1 MRFDTRLVHKGQ
13 SSQPVTGDVVPP
25 IHIATTFDRSPQDPV
40 TRFYGRGE
48 NPTREAL
55 ESCLAALEDAPFAL
69 TFSSGQAAAASVLSL
84 LPTGSRVVSS
94 DDVYGGTYALFQT
107 LGRLGIEVDYVDLA
121 DPARR
126 DAAITGDVAMVWVET
141 PSNPLLRVTDIAA
154 VSARASAIGA
164 LVVVD
169 NTFATPVSQQPLA
182 LGAQL
187 SLYSTTKFISG
198 HSDVLG
204 GALVYRDPSL
214 HERLLAHR
222 SVTGA
227 VPGALDCYLMHRG
240 LKTLSLRFARQSAN
254 AASVVE
260 SLADSPFAGAVH
272 YPGLG
277 DHPQHDVATRQM
289 SSKGAMVSFEYLGDP
304 DALLGSTRLFGA
316 AVSLGAVRS
325 LIALP
330 ASMSHRAIPR
340 ADLVR
345 RGVTD
350 NLVRLSFGIEDPTDL
365 IDDLSAAM
373 RAGMHRHRARKE
385 LIDHDRAGGT

>member
-1 MRFDTRLVHKGQ
+1 MRFDTLLVHEGQ

-25 IHIATTFDRSPQDPV
+25 IHVATTFDRSPQDPV

-69 TFSSGQAAAASVLSL
+69 TFSSGQAAAVAVLSL
-84 LPTGSRVVSS
+84 VPPGSKLVSS
-94 DDVYGGTYALFQT
+94 DDVYGGTYELFQT
-107 LGRLGIEVDYVDLA
+107 LGRFGIEVDYVDLA
-121 DPARR
+121 DPERR
-126 DAAITGDVAMVWVET
+126 DAAITPDVAMVWVET
-141 PSNPLLRVTDIAA
+141 PTNPLLRIADIAA
-154 VSARASAIGA
+154 ISARASDVGA

-182 LGAQL
+182 LGAQV
-187 SLYSTTKFISG
+187 SLYSTTKFIAG

-204 GALVYRDPSL
+204 GALVYRDSAL

-227 VPGALDCYLMHRG
+227 VPGALDCYLTHRG
-240 LKTLSLRFARQSAN
+240 LKTLSLRFARQCAN
-254 AASVVE
+254 AASVAA
-260 SLADSPFAGAVH
+260 SLGESPFVGAVH
-272 YPGLG
+272 YPGHS
-277 DHPQHDVATRQM
+277 DHPQHDVAVRQM
-289 SSKGAMVSFEYLGDP
+289 SSHGAMVSFAYLGDP
-304 DALLGSTRLFGA
+304 ETLLGGTRLFGA

-325 LIALP
+325 LLALP

-340 ADLVR
+340 DDLLR

-350 NLVRLSFGIEDPTDL
+350 NLVRLSLGIEHPADL

-373 RAGMHRHRARKE
+373 RAGMRGHVREGA
-385 LIDHDRAGGT
+385 DRP